1 MYYIDRK
8 NDKPDIGYMQ
18 MVVEKLMK
26 RGIRL
31 ADCDKLK
38 NHYASLREALRIDL
52 RNKYGIENPN
62 SPKQITSFIEDLS
75 NQISMESRNDIINIC
90 YDDENNKWTS
100 NATAMGKLADLGYEF
115 AQDLLDYRHAK
126 KYAEAI
132 ESIVD
137 AMDEN
142 GLIHPIVGLGKTNR
156 INYSKPGIMSIPKK
170 LLWHMVA
177 PFTEGNVL
185 YSVDIKN
192 QEPNILINMT
202 GATELK
208 YALES
213 EEGLY
218 ETMFKDCFA
227 PIATV
232 NILVD
237 TFDEDRVYSIPEI
250 KALGTIS
257 PAMYSAA
264 KPMNREVYYKDKKVV
279 GIETI
284 CMGGSKGN
292 YPNLPE
298 TVDIELEDGSIE
310 PVAVVWESADK
321 KYKKANDYSLTGKL
335 QGLDIRITKAE
346 RKEFKT
352 SWLAISY
359 GASIFSI
366 KMNCKTID
374 GSQVYKYIT
383 GIEAIKK
390 YRSQI
395 DKLAKQGINTI
406 GTIFGNR
413 LYAGDYADDYKKLKR
428 VLLDLP
434 VQGSGADILSLL
446 IRRFY
451 DYTKQFDLEDKLS
464 LYYTRH
470 DELIIEVSKDW
481 LEEVGKYKVNAVLHD
496 MLEHQIDDWTPFKI
510 EVTETKA
517 ESLEEEFEDE
527 EE

>member
-8 NDKPDIGYMQ
+8 KDKPDIGYME
-18 MVVEKLMK
+18 MIVEKLMK

-31 ADCDKLK
+31 ADCNELK
-38 NHYASLREALRIDL
+38 EHYTNLREALKIDL

-62 SPKQITSFIEDLS
+62 SPKQITSYIQYIS
-75 NQISMESRNDIINIC
+75 SQISIESRNDIINIC
-90 YDDENNKWTS
+90 YDDENDKWTS
-100 NATAMGKLADLGYEF
+100 NAEALEKLADLGYEF

-126 KYAEAI
+126 KYAESI
-132 ESIVD
+132 ESIVE

-142 GLIHPIVGLGKTNR
+142 GLIHPSVSLGKTNR
-156 INYSKPGIMSIPKK
+156 VNYSKPGIMTIPKK
-170 LLWHMVA
+170 LLWHMIA

-202 GATELK
+202 GAKDLK

-227 PIATV
+227 PVATA
-232 NILVD
+232 NILID

-257 PAMYSAA
+257 PAMYSAS
-264 KPMNREVYYKDKKVV
+264 KPMNKEVYYNGKKVV

-292 YPNLPE
+292 YPNLPD

-310 PVAVVWESADK
+310 SVAVEWESADK
-321 KYKKANDYSLTGKL
+321 KYRRANDYSLTGKMK
-335 QGLDIRITKAE
+335 GLDIKITKAE

-366 KMNCKTID
+366 KMRCKTID
-374 GSQVYKYIT
+374 GSQVYRYVT
-383 GIEAIKK
+383 GIEAIKN
-390 YRSQI
+390 YRAQI

-406 GTIFGNR
+406 GTVFGNR
-413 LYAGDYADDYKKLKR
+413 LYAGDYEGDYKKLKR
-428 VLLDLP
+428 MLLDLP

-446 IRRFY
+446 IKRFY
-451 DYTKQFDLEDKLS
+451 DYTKQSGLEDKLS

-470 DELIIEVSKDW
+470 DELIIEVNGEWID
-481 LEEVGKYKVNAVLHD
+481 EVGKDKVNAVLHD
-496 MLEHQIDDWTPFKI
+496 MLEHQVDDWTPFKI

-517 ESLEEEFEDE
+517 ESLEDKFEDD
-527 EE
+527 

>member
-1 MYYIDRK
+1 MYYINRK
-8 NDKPDIGYMQ
+8 KDKPDIGYMQ
-18 MVVEKLMK
+18 AVIEGLMK

-31 ADCDKLK
+31 ADCNKLK
-38 NHYASLREALRIDL
+38 NHYTSLRETLRLDL
-52 RNKYGIENPN
+52 RDKYGIENPN
-62 SPKQITSFIEDLS
+62 STKQITSFIQDLS
-75 NQISMESRNDIINIC
+75 NQISVESKNDIINIC

-132 ESIVD
+132 ESIVED
-137 AMDEN
+137 MDEN
-142 GLIHPIVGLGKTNR
+142 GLIHPTVTLGKTNR
-156 INYSKPGIMSIPKK
+156 INYSRPGIMTIPKQ

-177 PFTEGNVL
+177 PLTDGNVL

-202 GATELK
+202 GAEELK

-227 PIATV
+227 PVATA

-237 TFDEDRVYSIPEI
+237 TFDEDRVYNIPEI

-257 PAMYSAA
+257 PAMYSATR
-264 KPMNREVYYKDKKVV
+264 PMNKEVYYKDKKVI

-292 YPNLPE
+292 YPKLPN

-310 PVAVVWESADK
+310 SVSVDWESAEK
-321 KYKKANDYSLTGKL
+321 KYKKANDYSLIGKL
-335 QGLDIRITKAE
+335 HGLDIKITKAE

-374 GSQVYKYIT
+374 GGQVYKYVT
-383 GIEAIKK
+383 GIEAIKN
-390 YRSQI
+390 YRNQI

-413 LYAGDYADDYKKLKR
+413 LYAGDYEGDYKKLKR
-428 VLLDLP
+428 ILLDLP

-446 IRRFY
+446 IKRFY
-451 DYTKQFDLEDKLS
+451 DYTKQFGLEDKLS

-470 DELIIEVSKDW
+470 DELIIEVNKDW
-481 LEEVGKYKVNAVLHD
+481 IAEVGKDKVNAVLHD

-517 ESLEEEFEDE
+517 ESLADEIEEED
-527 EE
+527 

>member
-8 NDKPDIGYMQ
+8 KDTPDIEYMKAEI
-18 MVVEKLMK
+18 EKLMA

-31 ADCDKLK
+31 SDCTSLK
-38 NHYASLREALRIDL
+38 EHYTSLREALKLDL

-62 SPKQITSFIEDLS
+62 SPKQITSFIQDLS
-75 NQISMESRNDIINIC
+75 NQISAESKNDILNIC
-90 YDDENNKWTS
+90 YDDENDKWTS
-100 NATAMGKLADLGYEF
+100 NATALGTLADLGYEF

-126 KYAEAI
+126 KYAESI
-132 ESIVD
+132 ESIVGAAD
-137 AMDEN
+137 KN
-142 GLIHPIVGLGKTNR
+142 GLIHPTVTLGKTNR
-156 INYSKPGIMSIPKK
+156 VNYSNPGIMTIPKQ
-170 LLWHMVA
+170 LLWHMIA
-177 PFTEGNVL
+177 PFTDGNVL

-202 GATELK
+202 GAKELK

-227 PIATV
+227 PVATANV
-232 NILVD
+232 LVD

-250 KALGTIS
+250 KRIGTVS
-257 PAMYSAA
+257 PAMYSASR
-264 KPMNREVYYKDKKVV
+264 PMNREVYYNNKKVV

-284 CMGGSKGN
+284 CLGGSKGN
-292 YPNLPE
+292 YPNLPD

-310 PVAVVWESADK
+310 AVSVDWESADK
-321 KYKKANDYSLTGKL
+321 KCKRANDYSLTGKL
-335 QGLDIRITKAE
+335 KGLDIRITKAE

-374 GSQVYKYIT
+374 GSQVYNYVT
-383 GIEAIKK
+383 GIDAIKN

-395 DKLAKQGINTI
+395 DKLARQGINTI
-406 GTIFGNR
+406 GTIFGTK
-413 LYAGDYADDYKKLKR
+413 LYAGDYDGDYKKLKR
-428 VLLDLP
+428 MLLDLP
-434 VQGSGADILSLL
+434 VQGSGADVLSLL
-446 IRRFY
+446 IKRFY
-451 DYTKQFDLEDKLS
+451 DYTKQFGLENKLN

-470 DELIIEVSKDW
+470 DELIVEVNKSW
-481 LEEVGKYKVNAVLHD
+481 LDEVGKDKVNAVLHD

-517 ESLEEEFEDE
+517 ESLADEFEEEY
-527 EE
+527 